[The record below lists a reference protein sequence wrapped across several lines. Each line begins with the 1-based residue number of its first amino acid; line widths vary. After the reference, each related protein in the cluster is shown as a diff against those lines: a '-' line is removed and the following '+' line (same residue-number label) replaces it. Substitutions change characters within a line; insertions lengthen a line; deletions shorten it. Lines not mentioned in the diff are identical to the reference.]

1 MDPGIAG
8 SVGAALWCVVRF
20 QQLERERPSTSRRSA
35 AARLRSSALAWAAS
49 AVIISGAGACF
60 MAAFALIMMVRPD
73 PVAAIL
79 YSALCATVLALLLIV
94 EALHHAYRVQ
104 SQREAATR
112 RRRRASVR
120 TIMRTGPPSQVPL

>member
-8 SVGAALWCVVRF
+8 SVGAALWCLVRF
-20 QQLERERPSTSRRSA
+20 QQLERESPSPSRRSA
-35 AARLRSSALAWAAS
+35 PARLRSSTLGWAAS
-49 AVIISGAGACF
+49 GVVISGTAACF
-60 MAAFALIMMVRPD
+60 MAAFALAMMVRPD

-79 YSALCATVLALLLIV
+79 YCALCTTVLALLLIV

-104 SQREAATR
+104 SQREAAAR

-120 TIMRTGPPSQVPL
+120 TIMRTGPPSQVPR